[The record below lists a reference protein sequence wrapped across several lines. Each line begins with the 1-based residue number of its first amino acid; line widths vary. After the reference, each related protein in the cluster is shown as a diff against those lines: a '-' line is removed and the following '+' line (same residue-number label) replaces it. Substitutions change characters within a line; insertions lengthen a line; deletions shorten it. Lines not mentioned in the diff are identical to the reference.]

1 MKLNA
6 AQLLEKVVQL
16 KASDLHVNVG
26 VSPIVRIN
34 TSLTTLTDVDQF
46 TIEDVEYLISQLLNQ
61 LQKDILDVNKEI
73 DLSVALSNKARFRVN
88 VFYQR
93 GYPALSLR
101 LIPLKV
107 PTIEDLNLPSI
118 VASLCDLKQ
127 GLVLVTG
134 PTGHG
139 KSTTV
144 ASMIE
149 RINQTRAEH
158 IVTIEDPI
166 EYVFTNKKSLI
177 AQREMH
183 LDTHSWSV
191 ALKSVLRQDP
201 NIVMVGEMR
210 DFETVAAALSIAETG
225 HLVFASLH
233 TNSAAQTVDRII
245 DSFPEE
251 QQQQVRVQ
259 FSQSLEAILSL
270 RLIPSQSKGVIPA
283 VEVLLASSAVR
294 SLIREGKSHQIDNV
308 ISTSGN
314 LGMVSLEKS
323 IAQLVQSGDVEL
335 GVAVRYSSK
344 TDELKRFL
352 KGN

>member
-1 MKLNA
+1 M
-6 AQLLEKVVQL
+6 Q
-16 KASDLHVNVG
+16 ASDLHVSIG
-26 VSPIVRIN
+26 SPPIVRIN
-34 TSLTTLTDVDQF
+34 TALTTFTDVDPF
-46 TIEDVEYLISQLLNQ
+46 TIEDVEYIISQLLNQ
-61 LQKDILDVNKEI
+61 QQKDILDVNKEI

-93 GYPALSLR
+93 GYPALALR
-101 LIPLKV
+101 FIPLRV
-107 PTIEDLNLPSI
+107 PTIEELHLPP
-118 VASLCDLKQ
+118 VLESLCDLKQ
-127 GLVLVTG
+127 GLVLITG

-139 KSTTV
+139 KSTTL
-144 ASMIE
+144 AAMIE

-158 IVTIEDPI
+158 ILTIEDPI
-166 EYVFTNKKSLI
+166 EYVFQNKLSLI

-183 LDTHSWSV
+183 LDTHSWAV

-210 DFETVAAALSIAETG
+210 DYETVSAALSIAETG

-233 TNSAAQTVDRII
+233 TNSASQTVDRII

-251 QQQQVRVQ
+251 QHQQVRIQ

-270 RLIPSQSKGVIPA
+270 RLIPSAAKGVVPA
-283 VEVLLASSAVR
+283 VEILLANSAVR

-323 IAQLVQSGDVEL
+323 IAELVTANDVDLKE
-335 GVAVRYSSK
+335 AVRYSSK
-344 TDELKRFL
+344 PDELRRYL
-352 KGN
+352 KGHA